1 MDATQIGSYHLA
13 DNPELYESQRD
24 NNFEFIV
31 TGIDNIL
38 RVGAEPGDTSPN
50 IENASQTL
58 RFSVVSSSVPMF
70 SQEVLSIRRG
80 NSIMKFAGAPTF
92 SEGTLVVNDYI
103 GADTK
108 SALMAWQNLSY
119 NVKTQMVGYMSDY
132 KKNCWLIEYDP
143 NFKIVRQWIL
153 YGCWITGISQP
164 EFDAENGDKR
174 QITATIAYDWAEMQ
188 MPDSED

>member
-92 SEGTLVVNDYI
+92 SDGTLVVNDYI

-108 SALMAWQNLSY
+108 SALMA
-119 NVKTQMVGYMSDY
+119 
-132 KKNCWLIEYDP
+132 
-143 NFKIVRQWIL
+143 
-153 YGCWITGISQP
+153 
-164 EFDAENGDKR
+164 
-174 QITATIAYDWAEMQ
+174 
-188 MPDSED
+188 

>member
-119 NVKTQMVGYMSDY
+119 NVKTEKVGNMKDY
-132 KKNCWLIEYDP
+132 KKMCYLCEYTPDY
-143 NFKIVRQWIL
+143 KLVRTWKML
-153 YGCWITGISQP
+153 GCWVSGLTESDFSMDSAGKKTIS
-164 EFDAENGDKR
+164 
-174 QITATIAYDWAEMQ
+174 ATISFDKAFMEL
-188 MPDSED
+188 PEEI

>member
-92 SEGTLVVNDYI
+92 SDGTLVVNDYI

-119 NVKTQMVGYMSDY
+119 NVKTEKVGNMKDY
-132 KKNCWLIEYDP
+132 KKMCYLCEYTPDY
-143 NFKIVRQWIL
+143 KLVRTWKML
-153 YGCWITGISQP
+153 GCWVSGLTESDFSMDSAGKKTIS
-164 EFDAENGDKR
+164 
-174 QITATIAYDWAEMQ
+174 ATISFDKAFMEL
-188 MPDSED
+188 PEEI